1 MLVIDN
7 LEATVDEKKVL
18 SGLSL
23 KIDRGQVH
31 AIMGPNG
38 AGKSSLSNIL
48 AGHPAYQI
56 GAGSVMYKDENLL
69 EMDPHER
76 ALKGVFKS
84 FQYPL
89 EIAGLNTKE
98 FLKESYNLHRK
109 QKGQDPLSDA
119 DFDQLLEE
127 KMALVK
133 FNPKLLERDLHANFS
148 GGEKK
153 KSEILQMA
161 LFEPS
166 LAILDETDSGLDI
179 DALKAVGCAIESLR
193 GSDKSILLI
202 THYQRLLDF
211 VQPDMIHV
219 MQEGKIVRSGTKEL
233 AKILEEEGYEGAL

>member
-7 LEATVDEKKVL
+7 LEVSVDDKKVL
-18 SGLSL
+18 NGLSL
-23 KIDRGQVH
+23 KVGANEVH

-38 AGKSSLSNIL
+38 AGKSSLSNVL

-56 GAGSVMYKDENLL
+56 LGGSITYKEENLL
-69 EMDPHER
+69 EMEPNQR

-98 FLKESYNLHRK
+98 FLKESFNLHRK
-109 QKGQDPLSDA
+109 QKGLDPMINEE
-119 DFDQLLEE
+119 FDRVLDE

-133 FNPKLLERDLHANFS
+133 FNPQLIQRDLHANFS

-161 LFEPS
+161 LFEPC

-179 DALKAVGCAIESLR
+179 DALKAVGQAIEKLR
-193 GSDKSILLI
+193 SKDRSIILI

-211 VQPDMIHV
+211 VQPDVIHV
-219 MQEGKIVRSGTKEL
+219 MQDGKIVRSGNKDL
-233 AKILEEEGYEGAL
+233 AKILEVEGYEGRA

>member
-1 MLVIDN
+1 MLIIDN
-7 LEATVDEKKVL
+7 LEVSVDDKKVL
-18 SGLSL
+18 NGLSL
-23 KIDRGQVH
+23 KVGANEVH

-38 AGKSSLSNIL
+38 AGKSSLSNVL
-48 AGHPAYQI
+48 AGHPSYQI
-56 GAGSVMYKDENLL
+56 LGGSVSFKEENLL
-69 EMDPHER
+69 DMEPDQR
-76 ALKGVFKS
+76 ALKGIFKS

-109 QKGQDPLSDA
+109 QKGLDALSLQDFEAVL
-119 DFDQLLEE
+119 QE
-127 KMALVK
+127 KMELVK
-133 FNPKLLERDLHANFS
+133 FQPHLIDRDLHANFS

-179 DALKAVGCAIESLR
+179 DALKAVGQAIERLR
-193 GSDKSILLI
+193 SKDRSIILI

-211 VQPDMIHV
+211 IQPDVVHV
-219 MQEGKIVRSGTKEL
+219 MQNGKIVRSGNRDL
-233 AKILEEEGYEGAL
+233 AKILEAEGYESFC

>member
-1 MLVIDN
+1 MLIIDN
-7 LEATVDEKKVL
+7 LEVSVDDKKVL
-18 SGLSL
+18 NGLSL
-23 KIDRGQVH
+23 KVGANEVH

-38 AGKSSLSNIL
+38 AGKSSLSNVL
-48 AGHPAYQI
+48 AGHPSYQI
-56 GAGSVMYKDENLL
+56 LGGSVTFKEENLL
-69 EMDPHER
+69 EMEPNQR

-109 QKGQDPLSDA
+109 QKGLDALSA
-119 DFDQLLEE
+119 VDFEAVLCE
-127 KMALVK
+127 KMEMVK
-133 FNPKLLERDLHANFS
+133 FNPLLIDRDLHSNFS

-179 DALKAVGCAIESLR
+179 DALKAVGQAIEKLR
-193 GSDKSILLI
+193 AKDRSIILI

-211 VQPDMIHV
+211 IQPDVVHV
-219 MQEGKIVRSGTKEL
+219 MQNGKIVRSGNKDL
-233 AKILEEEGYEGAL
+233 AKILEAEGYESCS

>member
-1 MLVIDN
+1 MLVVDN
-7 LEATVDEKKVL
+7 LEVAVDDKKVL

-23 KIDRGQVH
+23 RVGHGQVH

-38 AGKSSLSNIL
+38 AGKSSLSNVL
-48 AGHPAYQI
+48 AGHPAYQVLD
-56 GAGSVMYKDENLL
+56 GSILFKDENLL
-69 EMDPHER
+69 EMEPNTR

-109 QKGQDPLSDA
+109 QKGQDPVEA
-119 DFDQLLEE
+119 GEFDRILEE

-133 FNPKLLERDLHANFS
+133 FNPQLLQRDLHANFS

-179 DALKAVGCAIESLR
+179 DALKAVGQAIDSLR
-193 GSDKSILLI
+193 AKDRSIILI

-219 MQEGKIVRSGTKEL
+219 MQAGKIVRSGTKEL
-233 AKILEEEGYEGAL
+233 AKLLEEEGYEGRA

>member
-1 MLVIDN
+1 MLIIDN
-7 LEATVDEKKVL
+7 LEVSVDDKKVL
-18 SGLSL
+18 NGLSL
-23 KIDRGQVH
+23 KVGANEVH

-38 AGKSSLSNIL
+38 AGKSSLSNVL
-48 AGHPAYQI
+48 AGHPSYQI
-56 GAGSVMYKDENLL
+56 LGGSVTFKEENLL
-69 EMDPHER
+69 EMEPNQR

-109 QKGQDPLSDA
+109 QKGLDALSSG
-119 DFDQLLEE
+119 DFEAVLGE
-127 KMALVK
+127 KMEMVK
-133 FNPKLLERDLHANFS
+133 FNPLLIDRDLHSNFS

-166 LAILDETDSGLDI
+166 LAILDETDLGLDI
-179 DALKAVGCAIESLR
+179 VALKAVGQAIEKLR
-193 GSDKSILLI
+193 AKDRSIILI

-211 VQPDMIHV
+211 IQPDVVHV
-219 MQEGKIVRSGTKEL
+219 MQNGKIVRSGNKDL
-233 AKILEEEGYEGAL
+233 AKILEAEGYESSS